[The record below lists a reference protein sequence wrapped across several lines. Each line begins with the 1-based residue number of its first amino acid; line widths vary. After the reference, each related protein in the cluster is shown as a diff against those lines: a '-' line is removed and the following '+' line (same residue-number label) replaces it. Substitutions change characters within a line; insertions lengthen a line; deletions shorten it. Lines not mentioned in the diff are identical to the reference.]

1 MGAPGWHDEDYPALR
16 DAPPWLMEEMILNE
30 PAIAEACVGSPGIDA
45 VAETLAEA
53 IEAGGTVAV
62 VGCGTSHHAA
72 RGIAAQLDDA
82 LGHRGVRPIAP
93 KAMDAITEP
102 PTSGLVIGVSHEGAT
117 RATILALE
125 EAREAGCATALITAR
140 ADSPA
145 TRSADQVI
153 VTPTADA
160 SWCHTVGYLAP
171 LVVGATL
178 AGRIAGK
185 PVDAGVVREHI
196 ARCVALRPSAVALA
210 NGYGDCSRFCV
221 VGAGIDEISADEL
234 VLKIEEGVRVPA
246 AERELETFLH
256 GHLAACDETTGL
268 IVIASEHRGRARR
281 TDRGRLL
288 LRAARR
294 VGMRCGA
301 IFVPAV
307 ESVWGRELTDA
318 GRMALPHEPKLLP
331 SSSAL
336 LASAIALQLLTLELA
351 HVRGTYPDLIR
362 RELEPWR
369 EAAAIVEGD
378 TAW

>member
-1 MGAPGWHDEDYPALR
+1 MSAPAWHGDDYPELR
-16 DAPPWLMEEMILNE
+16 ESPPWLTEEMILNE
-30 PAIAEACVGSPGIDA
+30 PAFAEASATASGIDA
-45 VAETLAEA
+45 VAETLGEA
-53 IEAGGTVAV
+53 VEAGGTVAV

-72 RGIAAQLDDA
+72 RAIAAQIDDA

-93 KAMDAITEP
+93 KAMDALTEP
-102 PTSGLVIGVSHEGAT
+102 PTSGLVIGVSHEGST

-125 EAREAGCATALITAR
+125 EAREAGCATALITANE
-140 ADSPA
+140 SGPA

-153 VTPTADA
+153 VTPTLDT
-160 SWCHTVGYLAP
+160 SWCHTVGYLSP
-171 LVVGATL
+171 LVVGAAL
-178 AGRIAGK
+178 AGRVAGK
-185 PVDAGVVREHI
+185 PTDPAAVREHI
-196 ARCVALRPSAVALA
+196 AHCIELRPTAVALA
-210 NGYGDCSRFCV
+210 NGFADCSRFCV

-234 VLKIEEGVRVPA
+234 VLKIEEGVRLPA
-246 AERELETFLH
+246 ATRELETFLH
-256 GHLAACDETTGL
+256 GHLAACDDSAGL
-268 IVIASEHRGRARR
+268 IVIASDHRGRARR

-301 IFVPAV
+301 ILVPAV

-318 GRMALPHEPKLLP
+318 GRIPIPHEPRLLP

-336 LASAIALQLLTLELA
+336 IASAIALQLLTLELA